1 MQGCCV
7 DKKQEN
13 KLKKDK
19 EVLIMKMR
27 KFMAVAMAATMVV
40 GNGVV
45 ALADDANGATGT
57 GTAFAHVD
65 QDIISVTLPTTSA
78 VANVFNYY
86 VDPERL
92 INDSGKLATG
102 SSAVSVEGNEDGVYF
117 RNAGSSAQ
125 NGTPSSTIAAD
136 TNQDYNVTVSDLATN
151 AEYKYDGSKWQVK
164 TGDDTYEDTTVT
176 ITVTESDGA
185 TLGTLAANDVVTVSG
200 AVAAVN
206 DGYSSSSDAV
216 SFEGKNS
223 VDVDVSVTAAVTA
236 TAGGKDIALVA
247 NESALSSAT
256 GPALLMQLKVGDSD
270 AVAITS
276 SGGSASAV
284 IEGKENNFELV
295 PTNSNDGYEYKL
307 KSTLVDSWDSTTVQL
322 TGKTNEKDVPDE
334 GITAPEISLTWSVA
348 KHESTSG
355 AGGASTPAYTVA
367 GATISSNKITPAS
380 GAANT
385 VITFSSNVTKIEYAN
400 DGTTYVEIGSSST
413 NVTKDGKKLTIVNSY
428 LNGKAAVFKLKITLA
443 DGKTEIFTK

>member
-185 TLGTLAANDVVTVSG
+185 TPGTLAANDVVTVSG

-256 GPALLMQLKVGDSD
+256 SPALLMQLKVGDSD

-307 KSTLVDSWDSTTVQL
+307 KGTLVDSWDSTTVQL
-322 TGKTNEKDVPDE
+322 VGKTNEKDVPNE

-348 KHESTSG
+348 KHEGTSG
-355 AGGASTPAYTVA
+355 DTAPTITGATRVTGAAYDYTADYTRGGALVLTAQGLSAATKSDDGSSYATSSKVTVNSSA
-367 GATISSNKITPAS
+367 GTATIANMWSSAS
-380 GAANT
+380 VGD
-385 VITFSSNVTKIEYAN
+385 YR
-400 DGTTYVEIGSSST
+400 YL
-413 NVTKDGKKLTIVNSY
+413 KLTIGSTDYIVR
-428 LNGKAAVFKLKITLA
+428 LTLK
-443 DGKTEIFTK
+443 